1 MFLRVSIVE
10 DDTSVRRL
18 LAEWVNQATGFR
30 CVGRHANA
38 ETALVQLP
46 ITKPAVV
53 LMDINLPGTN
63 GIECVRR
70 LKPAMPETHFVMLTV
85 YEDSDHIFDALAAGA
100 VGYLVKQTPY
110 DQLLKSLKE
119 VCAGGSPMS
128 GYIARKVVQF
138 FQPDRQA
145 TPGTKVLTGRERQ
158 VLELLARGYLYK
170 EITES
175 LGITVPTVNAHVR
188 SIYEK
193 LQVHTR
199 TQAVIRF
206 LHSQSPVCELST
218 RTPGEAGSRRRVLN

>member
-1 MFLRVSIVE
+1 MSLPVSIVE
-10 DDTSVRRL
+10 DDASVRKL
-18 LAEWVNQATGFR
+18 LAEWIDQAAGFH
-30 CVGRHANA
+30 CLGQYATA

-46 ITKPAVV
+46 VAKPAIV
-53 LMDINLPGTN
+53 LMDINLPDLT

-85 YEDSDHIFDALAAGA
+85 YEDSDHIFEALAAGA
-100 VGYLVKQTPY
+100 VGYLVKQTPC
-110 DQLLKSLKE
+110 DQLIKSLKE

-138 FQPDRQA
+138 LQQDLLAP
-145 TPGTKVLTGRERQ
+145 PGMEVLTGRERQ

-175 LGITVPTVNAHVR
+175 LGITGPTVNAHVR

-193 LQVHTR
+193 LQVHSR

-206 LHSQSPVCELST
+206 LHSQPRHAHLVEG
-218 RTPGEAGSRRRVLN
+218 RPGESTPTRKS

>member
-1 MFLRVSIVE
+1 MSVPVSIV
-10 DDTSVRRL
+10 DDDASVRQL
-18 LAEWVNQATGFR
+18 LAEWIDQAPGFH
-30 CVGRHANA
+30 CLSQHANTEA
-38 ETALVQLP
+38 ALAQLP
-46 ITKPAVV
+46 ARHPTVV
-53 LMDINLPGTN
+53 LMDINLPDLT

-70 LKPAMPETHFVMLTV
+70 LKMVMPETYFVMLTV
-85 YEDSDHIFDALAAGA
+85 YEDSNHIFDALAAGA
-100 VGYLVKQTPY
+100 VGYLVKQTPC
-110 DQLLKSLKE
+110 DELIKSLKQ

-138 FQPDRQA
+138 FQPDRPVM
-145 TPGTKVLTGRERQ
+145 PGVEVLTARERN

-175 LGITVPTVNAHVR
+175 LGITMATVNSHVR

-206 LHSQSPVCELST
+206 LHSQPQPANHLEGCHRATTST
-218 RTPGEAGSRRRVLN
+218 GEACN

>member
-1 MFLRVSIVE
+1 MSLPVSIVE
-10 DDTSVRRL
+10 DDASVRKL
-18 LAEWVNQATGFR
+18 LAEWLDQAPGFH
-30 CVGRHANA
+30 CVSRHASVEA
-38 ETALVQLP
+38 ALAQLP
-46 ITKPAVV
+46 DAQPAVV
-53 LMDINLPGTN
+53 LMDINLPDST

-70 LKPAMPETHFVMLTV
+70 LKPVMPETHFIMLTV
-85 YEDSDHIFDALAAGA
+85 YEDSDHIFEALAAGA
-100 VGYLVKQTPY
+100 VGYLVKQTPCE
-110 DQLLKSLKE
+110 QLIRSLKE

-138 FQPDRQA
+138 FQQGQPA
-145 TPGTKVLTGRERQ
+145 APGVEVLTARERQ

-175 LGITVPTVNAHVR
+175 LGISGPTVNAHVR

-206 LHSQSPVCELST
+206 LHSQSAASK
-218 RTPGEAGSRRRVLN
+218 PGERALARTATGCSNG

>member
-1 MFLRVSIVE
+1 MSLPVSIVE
-10 DDTSVRRL
+10 DNASVRKL
-18 LAEWVNQATGFR
+18 LAEWIDQATGFQ
-30 CVGRHANA
+30 CISQHANA
-38 ETALVQLP
+38 ETALAQLP
-46 ITKPAVV
+46 ATRPAVV
-53 LMDINLPGTN
+53 LMDINLPDLT
-63 GIECVRR
+63 GIECVRQ

-100 VGYLVKQTPY
+100 VGYLLKQTPY
-110 DQLLKSLKE
+110 EQLIKSLKA

-138 FQPDRQA
+138 FQQSRPA
-145 TPGTKVLTGRERQ
+145 APGVEVLTARERQ

-175 LGITVPTVNAHVR
+175 LGITGPTVNAHVR

-193 LQVHTR
+193 LQVHSR

-206 LHSQSPVCELST
+206 LHSQSGASKSSERALAKAA
-218 RTPGEAGSRRRVLN
+218 AGGPNR